1 MSTSRFILCC
11 WFVTASTLV
20 VGAAYAEQPRPNF
33 LVILADNVG
42 QDWFDCYGS
51 VERCTPEIDKLAAGG
66 VRFEH
71 CYVTP
76 LCSTT
81 RVEMYTG
88 RYGFRTGW
96 HTHHDSG
103 IYGGGGFD
111 PEREI
116 TWARAL
122 RESGYR
128 TVIAGKWQIND
139 LSVDTDVLSRHG
151 FDEHL
156 VWTGMLVGEGN
167 SEQRWQASIKPGG
180 NRELESRYWS
190 PVVYRNGEHLT
201 LADRFGPDAFVDYLV
216 DFMSRRNG
224 TPFVAFYSAPL
235 VHVPT
240 VPTPS
245 SPDAT
250 TPEREQFAGMVRYL
264 DAQVGRLVAEL
275 ERLKLRDDT
284 IILFMTDNG
293 TATRLAGNMSG
304 KRSVGG
310 LGTLSEGG
318 LDVPLIVNCP
328 GRVAVGRVS
337 PMLVDCSDVF
347 PTLLEIAGV
356 SVPKGLVIDGR
367 SFAGSLTKQ
376 IADAPGRTWI
386 FSQYA
391 STRVVRDR
399 RFKLYS
405 TGAMFDV
412 VNDPRE
418 TRDLASANDDE
429 TAAARGRLQNVLEQ
443 LPPDTKLPFSFRS
456 SSAFQLEEQRKNPGG
471 KRKPSQGS

>member
-1 MSTSRFILCC
+1 MCTLRIAIGC
-11 WFVTASTLV
+11 FVGIASTLYA
-20 VGAAYAEQPRPNF
+20 GATSAAERRPNF

-51 VERCTPEIDKLAAGG
+51 VEKCTPEIDKLAADG

-111 PEREI
+111 PDRET
-116 TWARAL
+116 TWARVL
-122 RESGYR
+122 RSAGYK
-128 TVIAGKWQIND
+128 TAITGKWQIND
-139 LSVDTDVLSRHG
+139 LSVDVDALARHG

-156 VWTGMLVGEGN
+156 VWTGALVGEGN

-201 LADRFGPDAFVDYLV
+201 LPDRFGPDVFVDYLV
-216 DFMSRRNG
+216 NFMGRQNG
-224 TPFVAFYSAPL
+224 APFVAYYSAPL
-235 VHVPT
+235 VHIPT
-240 VPTPS
+240 VPTPL
-245 SPDAT
+245 SPDEKA
-250 TPEREQFAGMVRYL
+250 PERAQFADMVKYL
-264 DAQVGRLVAEL
+264 DVQIGRLVAEL

-293 TATRLAGNMSG
+293 TAARVAGKMSG
-304 KRSVGG
+304 TRAVGG
-310 LGTLSEGG
+310 LGTLTEGG

-328 GRVAVGRVS
+328 RRIAQGRVS
-337 PMLVDCSDVF
+337 SALVDCSDIF
-347 PTLLEIAGV
+347 PTLLDLAGV
-356 SVPKGLVIDGR
+356 RVPEGLVIDGR
-367 SFAGSLTKQ
+367 SFAGSLATT
-376 IADAPGRTWI
+376 ATDAPGRDWV

-412 VNDPRE
+412 SIDPRE
-418 TRDLASANDDE
+418 THDLATTDDAE
-429 TAAARGRLQNVLEQ
+429 VAAARGRLQSVLKQ
-443 LPPDTKLPFSFRS
+443 LPPDAKLPFSFRS
-456 SSAFQLEEQRKNPGG
+456 SSAFQLEEFRKNPGG
-471 KRKPSQGS
+471 KRKPPVGS